1 MKKSQCD
8 LKVKETWSNK

>member
-8 LKVKETWSNK
+8 PKVKETWSNK